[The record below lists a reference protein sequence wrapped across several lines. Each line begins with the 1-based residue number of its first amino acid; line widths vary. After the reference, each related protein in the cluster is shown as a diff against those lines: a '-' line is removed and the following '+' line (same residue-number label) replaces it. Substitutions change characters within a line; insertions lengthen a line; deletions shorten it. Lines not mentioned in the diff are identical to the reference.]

1 MSETSA
7 LWAEQSSAFHN
18 IRYAHGDFDRPH
30 ELTVDQDGNLYVAI
44 RSSQKV
50 GIEKYVPRAG
60 VDRKRLIVAG
70 INR

>member
-1 MSETSA
+1 VHFITYGT
-7 LWAEQSSAFHN
+7 
-18 IRYAHGDFDRPH
+18 RPGDFDRPH

-44 RSSQKV
+44 WSSQKV

-70 INR
+70 INRLGST